1 MKLLFQTIAIADW
14 KGVLAQMRGTIM
26 TAVTIAILTTTT
38 ENLFQTKFNC
48 HVFIENKWNWI

>member
-1 MKLLFQTIAIADW
+1 
-14 KGVLAQMRGTIM
+14 M

-48 HVFIENKWNWI
+48 YVFIENKNGIE